1 MNGILICRE
10 LAEEIDPKTLRGSLV
25 FTPINNPSGFQ
36 ERHKFTGIDRLDMD
50 QQYPGNPNGWHSERV
65 AYIHFGYIKQYANYM
80 ISLHALGL
88 HYDVLPYTIY
98 KKLPGVDPK
107 INQAA
112 ADMAVNFGYQA
123 ICEVDLTTA
132 SAELPGAIAKN
143 MDVNCLLNGI
153 PAIMAETGAGSALQ
167 PEFIE
172 ITKKGIYNVMG
183 SLNMIDHP
191 VVPLYKDR
199 FIVTKRKFPTVSRG
213 GLLMGLA
220 KSGKLMQPGE
230 EFVKVF
236 NAFEDLEVIKSDE
249 VWMPLGVSYEPV
261 VDSGTVIGA
270 VALEWRNVEESDL
283 ST

>member
-1 MNGILICRE
+1 
-10 LAEEIDPKTLRGSLV
+10 
-25 FTPINNPSGFQ
+25 
-36 ERHKFTGIDRLDMD
+36 
-50 QQYPGNPNGWHSERV
+50 
-65 AYIHFGYIKQYANYM
+65 
-80 ISLHALGL
+80 
-88 HYDVLPYTIY
+88 
-98 KKLPGVDPK
+98 
-107 INQAA
+107 
-112 ADMAVNFGYQA
+112 
-123 ICEVDLTTA
+123 
-132 SAELPGAIAKN
+132 
-143 MDVNCLLNGI
+143 
-153 PAIMAETGAGSALQ
+153 
-167 PEFIE
+167 
-172 ITKKGIYNVMG
+172 MG